1 MAPRILVAVIGLAM
15 ALGHA
20 QAQAI
25 LGAEPNSYPNR
36 PIRIIVPFPPGGPA
50 DMIARLVAQR
60 MSEDWGQ
67 PVLVENRAG
76 GNTAIGAQVAARSAP
91 DGYTLLAAM
100 DTTMVMNPLV
110 TPNLPYDPLRD
121 LAPITLLIRTV
132 ALVVVRSDGP
142 KTIKEL
148 IAKAKANPGKLNM
161 GAGTIT
167 SRLGALQF
175 AKAAEIDVQLV
186 PFKGS
191 AEIGQAVLAGTV
203 DFALDSTGTS
213 LPLIEGGRYRALAKY
228 SNRPLPILPD
238 LPSLS
243 AAAEL
248 PALEE
253 SSTWV
258 RWWRPPAHL
267 GRSSAKSIAKSCAS
281 TPTPPCERSS
291 RRWASR
297 SPAAPRPPSSM
308 PLFAARRTAGP
319 RFSRRTAISSS
330 TDSLSL
336 IRVSRAGPPVAG
348 AAEPPRRRTEARRD
362 S

>member
-1 MAPRILVAVIGLAM
+1 MAPRILVAVIGLALT
-15 ALGHA
+15 LGYA

-25 LGAEPNSYPNR
+25 LGAEPNTYPNR
-36 PIRIIVPFPPGGPA
+36 AIRIIVPFPPGGPA
-50 DMIARLVAQR
+50 DMIARLVGQR

-67 PVLVENRAG
+67 PVLIENRAG
-76 GNTAIGAQVAARSAP
+76 GNTAIGAQAAARSPP
-91 DGYTLLAAM
+91 DGYTLFAAM
-100 DTTMVMNPLV
+100 DTTMVLNPLV
-110 TPNLPYDPLRD
+110 TPNLPYDPLND
-121 LAPITLLIRTV
+121 FAPITLLIKTV

-148 IAKAKANPGKLNM
+148 IAKARANPGKLNM

-228 SNRPLPILPD
+228 TNRSLPILPD

-248 PALEE
+248 PSLEE

-258 RWWRPPAHL
+258 ALVAPAGTPATIVGKIHREVARIHADTAL
-267 GRSSAKSIAKSCAS
+267 RAKLEKVGIELAVSA
-281 TPTPPCERSS
+281 
-291 RRWASR
+291 
-297 SPAAPRPPSSM
+297 SPAEFDA
-308 PLFAARRTAGP
+308 FIRRE
-319 RFSRRTAISSS
+319 
-330 TDSLSL
+330 TDRWSKVLKESGNL
-336 IRVSRAGPPVAG
+336 KL
-348 AAEPPRRRTEARRD
+348 D
-362 S
+362 